1 MPVDMTHFFEMNSP
15 MEFEEHDILELTDVA
30 LAARVVL
37 FNDEIHTYD
46 EVTSQIRKA
55 TNCSLHQAEILTI
68 EVDTM
73 GKAVV
78 FTGDMPS
85 CLKVST
91 ILEEIEL
98 HTQIEC

>member
-1 MPVDMTHFFEMNSP
+1 MAALFEMNFP
-15 MEFEEHDILELTDVA
+15 MEFEEPDVLELTNVG

-37 FNDEIHTYD
+37 YNDEIHTYD
-46 EVTSQIRKA
+46 EVTAQIRKA

-68 EVDTM
+68 EVDTT

-78 FTGDMPS
+78 FEGEMHA
-85 CLKVST
+85 CLRVSNV
-91 ILEEIEL
+91 LEEIEL

>member
-1 MPVDMTHFFEMNSP
+1 MNSP
-15 MEFEEHDILELTDVA
+15 MEFEEPDVVELTDVG
-30 LAARVVL
+30 LAARVLL

-46 EVTSQIRKA
+46 EVTTQIRKA

-78 FTGDMPS
+78 FEGEMS
-85 CLKVST
+85 ECLRVSM

-98 HTQIEC
+98 HTQIEY